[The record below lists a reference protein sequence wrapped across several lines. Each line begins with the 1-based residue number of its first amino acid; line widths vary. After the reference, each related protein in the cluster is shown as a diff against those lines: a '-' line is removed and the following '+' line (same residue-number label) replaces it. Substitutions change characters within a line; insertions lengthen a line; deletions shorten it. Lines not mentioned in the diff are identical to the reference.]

1 MKGVSDQI
9 LWWGYYWVNRL
20 MVLGYLR
27 GEREPIFNQS
37 KKLFFLHFFK
47 VALEKKK
54 KGKLDYIKRKKK
66 VIKLN
71 GLVRII
77 EKEQI
82 KRMR

>member
-1 MKGVSDQI
+1 
-9 LWWGYYWVNRL
+9 

-27 GEREPIFNQS
+27 GEREPIFKPS

-47 VALEKKK
+47 VALGKKKRKIRLHQKEKKSYPTK
-54 KGKLDYIKRKKK
+54 WFR
-66 VIKLN
+66 
-71 GLVRII
+71 VRII